1 MTKVGVPVEVARQ
14 VGEVVAPGEAVM
26 VQQLQEHL
34 PGVIVR
40 NVPCCPINSQ
50 NERMKCW
57 NSARLKGTKSKKN

>member
-40 NVPCCPINSQ
+40 NVPCCPII
-50 NERMKCW
+50 
-57 NSARLKGTKSKKN
+57 